1 MYLIMVLCLDGNEKK
16 KRKYREN
23 ASHAR
28 REHVR
33 AA

>member
-1 MYLIMVLCLDGNEKK
+1 MILCLDGNEKKKKK

-23 ASHAR
+23 ASHAW